1 MVSTKKQIKL
11 LESESIPKSSNEE
24 EVVMALEIK
33 PSIVDKLPTMV
44 KSALNNM
51 STEEQMMFQEQYEK
65 KSRSTGLM
73 IFLAI
78 IFPIQLFLLEKIG
91 LGIAFL
97 FTGGGLWIWWIIEWF
112 LTPKR
117 VREYNGDVATKILT
131 DMKLIKS

>member
-1 MVSTKKQIKL
+1 
-11 LESESIPKSSNEE
+11 
-24 EVVMALEIK
+24 
-33 PSIVDKLPTMV
+33 
-44 KSALNNM
+44 M

>member
-44 KSALNNM
+44 NSALNNM

-78 IFPIQLFLLEKIG
+78 IFPIQLFLLEKI
-91 LGIAFL
+91 
-97 FTGGGLWIWWIIEWF
+97 
-112 LTPKR
+112 
-117 VREYNGDVATKILT
+117 
-131 DMKLIKS
+131 